1 MSAGLL
7 ITYAF
12 FMRQIFSIKPAGFC
26 DGFNVVF
33 TEKHYVVK
41 LLSKRMCHLM
51 RLGDKFLPSNH
62 MFKHRMSTVD
72 DLVGSL
78 QFPVLLF
85 AVVFVQIL

>member
-1 MSAGLL
+1 MRFLCVKYFLLSQQASA
-7 ITYAF
+7 
-12 FMRQIFSIKPAGFC
+12 S
-26 DGFNVVF
+26 GFNVVF

-51 RLGDKFLPSNH
+51 RWEDKFLPSNH

-85 AVVFVQIL
+85 VVVFVQIL